1 MANAITDP
9 PFAADPPVKLNVNA
23 RILGL
28 VIGILAVIGAL
39 LTLFAGGLLSLFAF
53 GGGFAP
59 IWFLGVLLA
68 LVAEIMAAIGG
79 FRMYN
84 LDRGGKVLVI
94 YALAIAL
101 VGAVLS
107 LIGQLIAYTGIYAFG
122 YAPAGAIVGLIID
135 AIIYFI
141 IYYLVVISRFPG
153 ELPLTPGGMGGYRTP
168 PPPPPP
174 TV

>member
-1 MANAITDP
+1 MANVLTDP
-9 PFAADPPVKLNVNA
+9 PFVADPPVKLNVNA

-39 LTLFAGGLLSLFAF
+39 LSLFAGGLFSIFAF
-53 GGGFAP
+53 AGGFAP
-59 IWFLGVLLA
+59 IWFLGVLIA

-84 LDRGGKVLVI
+84 LDRGGKILVI
-94 YALAIAL
+94 YGLALALA
-101 VGAVLS
+101 GAVLN
-107 LIGQLIAYTGIYAFG
+107 LVGQLVAYSGLFAIG
-122 YAPAGAIVGLIID
+122 YSAAGAVVGLIID
-135 AIIYFI
+135 AIIYFC

-153 ELPLTPGGMGGYRTP
+153 EQPLVPGSMGGYQQP